1 MAIAKRVGA
10 TARSTALVV
19 VDTNVVV
26 AGLITA
32 EAGAPTARILDA
44 MLGGRLRYLLSE
56 ELLAEYRTVLLR
68 PKLVELHGLLPGEI
82 DEILIRIASHAV
94 VRCLA
99 GPPQGTA
106 GDRHLLAL
114 LALLSTE
121 PGALVVSGDAALLR
135 KAAQRGRSPRE
146 LVDERFDSDRA

>member
-94 VRCLA
+94 VRSLA

-114 LALLSTE
+114 LATE